1 MESVRLTT
9 FTTSYVAEEDRI
21 AVDAMTS
28 ESETIRVWLTR
39 RLLKRLLP
47 TLYEKVLMN
56 LSPST
61 SAQVAAAPKK
71 KKKPNASAKDK
82 QEKAA
87 PIVFSAGSP
96 VVLATGASY
105 QSSEK
110 MIRVQFNEE
119 AKSYEIFFTPEN
131 LCSWFSIIQR
141 LCRIAEWPLEEFIT
155 AENSSQ
161 KFAEMNTISSVF
173 H

>member
-71 KKKPNASAKDK
+71 KKPNAYAKDK

-110 MIRVQFNEE
+110 MIRVQFKEE

-131 LCSWFSIIQR
+131 LRSWFSIIQR

-155 AENSSQ
+155 AENASQ
-161 KFAEMNTISSVF
+161 GIAEMNTISSVF